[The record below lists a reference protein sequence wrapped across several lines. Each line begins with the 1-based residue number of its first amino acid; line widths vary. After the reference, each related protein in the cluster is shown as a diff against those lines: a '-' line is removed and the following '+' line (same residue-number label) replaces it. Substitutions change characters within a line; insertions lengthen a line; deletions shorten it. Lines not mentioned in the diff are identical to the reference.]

1 MGTIT
6 STKAA
11 MIEQALVCAAKYRLL
26 ASSESN
32 RLMVRLFEEN
42 AVRLEATAARLKSAG
57 TLSIPPLRDRRGTQY
72 L

>member
-26 ASSESN
+26 ASGESN
-32 RLMVRLFEEN
+32 QLMARLFEEN
-42 AVRLEATAARLKSAG
+42 AVRLEATATCLKSAG
-57 TLSIPPLRDRRGTQY
+57 TLPIPPLRERRGTQD